1 MYVDAV
7 ANAAIF
13 SDNLI
18 RSFHYSAIKRQSWE
32 CLILWDSYK
41 DSLPPHSLLL
51 RNKDTSLKLNPTFC
65 SWRYRLAKI
74 SGLQKSTTLKF
85 MHVSKF

>member
-1 MYVDAV
+1 MYVDVV

-13 SDNLI
+13 SDNLT
-18 RSFHYSAIKRQSWE
+18 RSFHYSVIKRQSWE

-51 RNKDTSLKLNPTFC
+51 QNKDASLKLKLNRTFC
-65 SWRYRLAKI
+65 GWRCRLAKI
-74 SGLQKSTTLKF
+74 SGLQKSRSILT
-85 MHVSKF
+85 